1 MLRDF
6 IRASLGF
13 INKYM
18 AKGLPDKTSSGCFE
32 DSYILFQVKKLFF
45 GRLLRSEFQS
55 ICRGKAPINSG
66 KFPILEISK
75 KNLEFLIFF
84 LTIEQA

>member
-18 AKGLPDKTSSGCFE
+18 AKGLPDEDSSGSFE
-32 DSYILFQVKKLFF
+32 DSHILFQVK
-45 GRLLRSEFQS
+45 R
-55 ICRGKAPINSG
+55 
-66 KFPILEISK
+66 
-75 KNLEFLIFF
+75 LIFWA
-84 LTIEQA
+84 LIKIRISINM

>member
-1 MLRDF
+1 MLHDF

-32 DSYILFQVKKLFF
+32 DSSILFQVKKLFF
-45 GRLLRSEFQS
+45 WLL
-55 ICRGKAPINSG
+55 
-66 KFPILEISK
+66 
-75 KNLEFLIFF
+75 
-84 LTIEQA
+84 